1 MWRLGLCCLRPAP
14 QPSSRCRRGAAANS
28 RSSRLACKPLK
39 SNRTQQLDPVVTV
52 ETAAD
57 ATRASCSES
66 LALNWRPR
74 CRGGRPYEY
83 PTQPQSRVLR
93 YTVLNLAKCFSVYI
107 DEQIDGLTEN
117 AASYR
122 MVGRRI
128 ALSPSPCR
136 RKRRSSSCKVE
147 SQPQEGVRKTYDAA
161 QQLPRTSQS
170 WGLARFTKALQ
181 VPPTPIHCG
190 RVLGMW

>member
-1 MWRLGLCCLRPAP
+1 MSI
-14 QPSSRCRRGAAANS
+14 QPN
-28 RSSRLACKPLK
+28 
-39 SNRTQQLDPVVTV
+39 
-52 ETAAD
+52 
-57 ATRASCSES
+57 
-66 LALNWRPR
+66 LNQ
-74 CRGGRPYEY
+74 EY
-83 PTQPQSRVLR
+83 FR